1 MMTLVDG
8 QNVVKVGW
16 LAEPGQYPQTDL
28 LTYAITAER
37 AGFDYFVG
45 CSPAY

>member
-1 MMTLVDG
+1 MTLVDG

-16 LAEPGQYPQTDL
+16 KAGLEQYPPTDL

-37 AGFDYFVG
+37 AGFDYIVD
-45 CSPAY
+45 CSQES